1 MSEPPP
7 LVTTAAGLAETVD
20 ALRQRDWFALDTEF
34 IRETTYWPRLCLI
47 QVATDDTLA
56 LIDPLAL
63 DDLAPLLDVLFD
75 SSVTKVLH
83 AAAQDLEI
91 FHHMTGQV
99 PGPIFD
105 TQVAA
110 PLLGFPEQAGF
121 VRLVEALL
129 GEQLG
134 KGQARTDWG
143 ERPLPAEALAYA
155 ADDVRYLVPL
165 YHRLYQSLAERGRL
179 EWLEPEFARLTDP
192 QRYERPAADAWRRLK
207 GVDRLPAAG
216 RAVAQAL
223 AHWREDRA
231 RTEDV
236 PRKRVL
242 QDDALVDIARA
253 LPRTRKQLG
262 RLRSVRSGAIQRYG
276 DALLELV
283 GRARER
289 KAPAPNERASTPSLD
304 ETGEAV
310 VDALSALVRLRAAEH
325 ALNAATLAERK
336 SLARLARGEAVATVL
351 SGWRYRV
358 LGETLEAFL
367 NSETA
372 VTCGTDGA
380 LALRSVD

>member
-1 MSEPPP
+1 MSTAPAPI
-7 LVTTAAGLAETVD
+7 TTKAELENTAGQ
-20 ALRQRDWFALDTEF
+20 LRATGWFALDTEF

-47 QVATDDTLA
+47 QVATDDVLA

-63 DDLAPLLDVLFD
+63 DDLDPLLDVLFD
-75 SSVTKVLH
+75 TSVTKILH

-91 FHHMTGQV
+91 FHHMTGRV

-121 VRLVEALL
+121 ARLVEALL

-134 KGQARTDWG
+134 KGQARTDWS

-165 YHRLYQSLAERGRL
+165 YHRLYEGLAARGRL
-179 EWLEPEFARLTDP
+179 EWLAPELARLTDP
-192 QRYERPAADAWRRLK
+192 ARYERPAADAWRRLK
-207 GVDRLPAAG
+207 GVDRLPATG
-216 RAVAQAL
+216 RAVVQAL

-231 RTEDV
+231 RAEDV

-262 RLRSVRSGAIQRYG
+262 RLRSLRSGAVQRYG

-283 GRARER
+283 GRAREGS
-289 KAPAPNERASTPSLD
+289 APAPNERAGTPPLD
-304 ETGEAV
+304 DADEAL
-310 VDALSALVRLRAAEH
+310 VDAMSALVRLQAAEH

-336 SLARLARGEAVATVL
+336 SLVRLARGEAVAEVL
-351 SGWRYRV
+351 TGWRYCV
-358 LGETLEAFL
+358 VGETLEAFL
-367 NSETA
+367 TGR
-372 VTCGTDGA
+372 T
-380 LALRSVD
+380 ALRCGADGVVTQQSID